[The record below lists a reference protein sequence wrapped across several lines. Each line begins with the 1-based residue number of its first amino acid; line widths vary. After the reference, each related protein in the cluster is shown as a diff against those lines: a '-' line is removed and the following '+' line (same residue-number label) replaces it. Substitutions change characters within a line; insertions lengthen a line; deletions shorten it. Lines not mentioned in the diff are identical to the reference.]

1 MRRIRIG
8 NDIRIEWN
16 LTSSDNVNY
25 GELPFTVEVRPSKV
39 KSRTIANSGYVGD
52 SAISEGYTIEIEKE
66 EIDMYAGLRPHE
78 ERQYGMVMAK
88 ELPMPHC
95 LNQKPPK
102 SRYPIVLPYKV
113 EEDTIVATWGA
124 LQQFDL
130 GCYDVILYLRK
141 GETGQSV
148 ADAWHVIE
156 LVASS
161 EEADPY
167 EEGKDN
173 AVVDI
178 SPAQVTFTSPSAY
191 DIAMKHGFTGTED
204 EWLLSLQGKGDTF
217 TIDLLDYTKKTDFE
231 ELKETVESKQ
241 DNLVSGT
248 NIKTVNGESLLGSG
262 DITIEGSG
270 SDVDTSNYVTKD
282 DLQDAVGDK
291 QDKLISGTN
300 VKTINGKSILGSG
313 DITIEG
319 SGSDVD
325 TSNYVTKDDLQD
337 AVGDK
342 QDKLISGTN
351 VKTINGKSILGSGD
365 ITIEGSG
372 SDVDTSNYV
381 TKDDLQDAVGDKQ
394 DKLISGTNVKTING
408 KSILG
413 SGDITIE
420 GSGSGDS
427 GSNTFDT
434 EVDDSMETTA
444 DVGNITKGTLCSE
457 LKGKTFTEVLEK
469 ALFSEIY
476 PTPKY
481 QHTIGLQTLDSP
493 VESGT
498 TITNPTMTAVWN
510 ANITPVGTITK
521 ALTAKVNNTTVDI
534 SSGSY
539 TIEGFNTITYTMAY
553 SYPEG
558 SYEVT
563 SNYGNKKTITVP
575 AVTGKTKT
583 VSVTSTYPWY
593 INDTKQSSLIVLNG
607 QKTIETTLDGQPSIK
622 VPGAGSAI
630 SVQVDLGFGYM
641 DVDWTSSTEL
651 INGITYATLTKPDS
665 YTTASKHKI
674 TITIKK

>member
-319 SGSDVD
+319 SGS
-325 TSNYVTKDDLQD
+325 
-337 AVGDK
+337 
-342 QDKLISGTN
+342 
-351 VKTINGKSILGSGD
+351 
-365 ITIEGSG
+365 
-372 SDVDTSNYV
+372 
-381 TKDDLQDAVGDKQ
+381 
-394 DKLISGTNVKTING
+394 
-408 KSILG
+408 
-413 SGDITIE
+413 
-420 GSGSGDS
+420 GDS

>member
-372 SDVDTSNYV
+372 S
-381 TKDDLQDAVGDKQ
+381 
-394 DKLISGTNVKTING
+394 
-408 KSILG
+408 
-413 SGDITIE
+413 
-420 GSGSGDS
+420 GDS

>member
-52 SAISEGYTIEIEKE
+52 SAISEGYTIEIGKE

-282 DLQDAVGDK
+282 DLQDAVD
-291 QDKLISGTN
+291 
-300 VKTINGKSILGSG
+300 
-313 DITIEG
+313 
-319 SGSDVD
+319 
-325 TSNYVTKDDLQD
+325 
-337 AVGDK
+337 
-342 QDKLISGTN
+342 
-351 VKTINGKSILGSGD
+351 
-365 ITIEGSG
+365 
-372 SDVDTSNYV
+372 
-381 TKDDLQDAVGDKQ
+381 DKQ

-476 PTPKY
+476 PTPNY

-553 SYPEG
+553 SYPQG